1 MKKVAFVCILFLI
14 LSCSKKDS
22 KIDLTSKT
30 EAFYIENDA
39 TTSYLGQKTV
49 KVTVF
54 DTMLNSVCTSSFVQF
69 EDLTQTGIKILF
81 NKNGTTFPSSSIYPS
96 GGGGQV
102 NAQFSLCN
110 ILPCNSSVCPTAS
123 DVIPLM
129 KASYDS
135 VHIASYTELTK
146 YIEKD
151 STTAF
156 LGQETLRLTRI
167 DTTTTAFI
175 YTVGSSPRTYCLS
188 NLLEIENLTDKTVE
202 VTIYNP
208 LAPTPTVWKKT
219 VILPR
224 QKAGEKFN
232 LQGTFTCLYC
242 CASNAQ
248 VIAKIK
254 ATYN

>member
-1 MKKVAFVCILFLI
+1 MKNVAFVCVLVSFFA
-14 LSCSKKDS
+14 CKK
-22 KIDLTSKT
+22 DLTSKT

-49 KVTVF
+49 KVTVY
-54 DTMLNSVCTSSFVQF
+54 DTMMNSVCSSSYVQF

-81 NKNGTTFPSSSIYPS
+81 NKNGTAFPSSSIYPN

-102 NAQFSLCN
+102 NAQFNLCN
-110 ILPCNSSVCPTAS
+110 IFPCNSSVCPTAL

-135 VHIASYTELTK
+135 VYISSHTELTK

-151 STTAF
+151 STSVF
-156 LGQETLRLTRI
+156 LGQETVKLIRI
-167 DTTTTAFI
+167 DTITTRFI
-175 YTVGSSPRTYCLS
+175 YTVNSSPRPECIS

-202 VTIYNP
+202 VTIYDP
-208 LAPTPTVWKKT
+208 LAPIPVVWKKMQ
-219 VILPR
+219 IMAR

-232 LQGTFTCLYC
+232 LKERFICLYC

-248 VIAKIK
+248 VIPKIK
-254 ATYN
+254 VTYN